1 MNLNQKRIYTTLST
15 AMLAI
20 AAGSA
25 FSMGSE
31 KSGSSIHQQITLI
44 AARSLDLQPG
54 DEQLLDHQPLTPI
67 DFVEIPNERTFTG
80 QLLVHARKGK
90 VRTASARVS
99 PLTVKS
105 SAFVNEYVINVPK
118 GLSEGELAAVLL
130 ATGDYEFVEPNWLRY
145 PAIIPNDPQY
155 GSSWQHTRLQS
166 AAAWDLNT
174 GSSDIIVA
182 VCDSGVDLDHPDLVA
197 SLIPGYNSAS
207 NQTQASGGNVNDI
220 NGHGT
225 FVSGCAAAKGN
236 NNIGVTGV
244 GWDFSLMPVRVTN
257 NSNGTASSFNI
268 LEGARWAADNGAHV
282 VNASFS
288 GGTSGSNNTTA
299 AYLKTQGSLLFWA
312 SGNDGSFISP
322 NLPDIIIV
330 GSTTSGD
337 IRSGFSNFG
346 PAVDITAPGSSVR
359 STRNGGT
366 FGNGSGTSYA
376 SPIAAGVGAM
386 IYAVNPDFD
395 GDDVQFIL
403 YNSVDDLGAPG
414 RDDSFGRG
422 RVNTRKAIELAQTYI
437 RPTSTP
443 INESFESNTWQDLFV
458 ATSGSAE
465 TATTPQAPDG
475 SSVLL
480 LDGAD
485 AIETVPLAG
494 RSLDDDAVLSF
505 MLKAT
510 SIEPGESLDVEYLVN
525 PETSPDTWASL
536 ASINGQGLASSEF
549 VAYDIV
555 LPSEYEWHGV
565 KIRFVA
571 NGSDSSDEWMIDSL
585 AINSIQASVAPFV
598 DHFES
603 GMISQTRW
611 GTVQGASTSFNDDNF
626 SVQMSDSDR
635 IVSRDIPLDQLG
647 FVQSYIRFDAWVDDQ
662 VSPTDG
668 LLIEVFNSIDEWETV
683 TTINA
688 NDLTNAA
695 QLIELNVPLT
705 AIVIPDM
712 RIRYTAT
719 TSGAFHIDN
728 IYIGD
733 EELVGGCSDAD
744 LAEPFGELN
753 FFDVSAFLAAF
764 SSSDPAADLNDDGL
778 FNFFDISAFLSV
790 FNAGCP

>member
-118 GLSEGELAAVLL
+118 GMSEGELAAVLL

-288 GGTSGSNNTTA
+288 GGTSASNNSTG
-299 AYLKTQGSLLFWA
+299 AYLKTLGALLFWA

-322 NLPDIIIV
+322 NRPDVVIV
-330 GSTTSGD
+330 GSTTSSD
-337 IRSGFSNFG
+337 NRSGFSNFG
-346 PAVDITAPGSSVR
+346 PAVDISAPGSSVR

-366 FGNGSGTSYA
+366 YGNGSGTSYA

-386 IYAVNPDFD
+386 IYAVNPDFSAN
-395 GDDVQFIL
+395 DVQDIL
-403 YNSVDDLGAPG
+403 YNSADDLGAPG

-422 RVNTRKAIELAQTYI
+422 RVNT
-437 RPTSTP
+437 
-443 INESFESNTWQDLFV
+443 
-458 ATSGSAE
+458 
-465 TATTPQAPDG
+465 
-475 SSVLL
+475 
-480 LDGAD
+480 
-485 AIETVPLAG
+485 
-494 RSLDDDAVLSF
+494 
-505 MLKAT
+505 
-510 SIEPGESLDVEYLVN
+510 
-525 PETSPDTWASL
+525 
-536 ASINGQGLASSEF
+536 
-549 VAYDIV
+549 
-555 LPSEYEWHGV
+555 
-565 KIRFVA
+565 
-571 NGSDSSDEWMIDSL
+571 
-585 AINSIQASVAPFV
+585 
-598 DHFES
+598 
-603 GMISQTRW
+603 
-611 GTVQGASTSFNDDNF
+611 
-626 SVQMSDSDR
+626 
-635 IVSRDIPLDQLG
+635 
-647 FVQSYIRFDAWVDDQ
+647 
-662 VSPTDG
+662 
-668 LLIEVFNSIDEWETV
+668 
-683 TTINA
+683 
-688 NDLTNAA
+688 
-695 QLIELNVPLT
+695 
-705 AIVIPDM
+705 
-712 RIRYTAT
+712 
-719 TSGAFHIDN
+719 
-728 IYIGD
+728 
-733 EELVGGCSDAD
+733 
-744 LAEPFGELN
+744 
-753 FFDVSAFLAAF
+753 
-764 SSSDPAADLNDDGL
+764 
-778 FNFFDISAFLSV
+778 
-790 FNAGCP
+790 